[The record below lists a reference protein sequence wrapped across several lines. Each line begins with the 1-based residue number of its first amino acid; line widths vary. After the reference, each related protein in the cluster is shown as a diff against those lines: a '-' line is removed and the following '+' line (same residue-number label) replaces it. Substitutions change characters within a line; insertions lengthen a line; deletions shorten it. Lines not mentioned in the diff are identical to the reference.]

1 MPDNINIL
9 KTETSIQFNYN
20 LYDND
25 YVVEIHYPN
34 NNTPYHIPYIL
45 VLPFK
50 MDESSFLSVEANNLE
65 VNDENELLKNSLIT
79 ARNLVKNLKGINAP
93 VLIPILPSVLNGIPY
108 YQQLSKECFSIDK
121 NKSYYRIDLQV
132 LNIINEVKV
141 RLSKQAEIQEKIFL
155 NGYSASGVFAQ
166 RFALLHPEIIETVC
180 IGGASGS
187 IPMPPSQ
194 LDYPLGIKD
203 YEELTGYPFDIENYR
218 KIKFRY
224 YVGELEESRKTMTRF
239 DEEGN
244 PASMHDMSY
253 FDRSV
258 PSYIG
263 YSQRQLFGRGLLERS
278 TKQIGLLQS
287 MGFDITQTI
296 MMGRTHNNQNGIG
309 VNELGEQ
316 FVNDCYQ
323 EMFIKQIRKL

>member
-1 MPDNINIL
+1 MPDNIDIS
-9 KTETSIQFNYN
+9 KTEFGLQFNYN

-45 VLPFK
+45 VLPSK
-50 MDESSFLSVEANNLE
+50 MDESSFLSVEVNNLE
-65 VNDENELLKNSLIT
+65 VDDENELLKNGLIT
-79 ARNLVKNLKGINAP
+79 ARDFVKKLKGFNAP

-108 YQQLSKECFSIDK
+108 YQQLSKECFDINKDK
-121 NKSYYRIDLQV
+121 FYYRIDLQV
-132 LNIINEVKV
+132 LNIINEVKERV
-141 RLSKQAEIQEKIFL
+141 SSQVEIQEKIFL

-187 IPMPPSQ
+187 IPMPTSQ

-203 YEELTGYPFDIENYR
+203 YEDLIGKTFDIENYR

-224 YVGELEESRKTMTRF
+224 YVGEFEEKRKAVVRF
-239 DEEGN
+239 DEDGN
-244 PASMHDMSY
+244 LAPMHDMSY

-258 PSYIG
+258 PSSVG
-263 YSQRQLFGRGLLERS
+263 YSQRKLYGKNLLERS
-278 TKQIGLLQS
+278 KKQIDLLQS
-287 MGFDITQTI
+287 MGIDITQTI
-296 MMGRTHNNQNGIG
+296 MMGRTHNNQSGIG

-323 EMFIKQIRKL
+323 EMFIKQIKKL